1 MSLCDGQRQG
11 ERINKSRPMKQAKQR
26 SVSVKDILKADEPVD
41 QSDVGRPI
49 TGKDIDGFLKHHHP
63 AASR

>member
-1 MSLCDGQRQG
+1 MGLCDGQCQRK
-11 ERINKSRPMKQAKQR
+11 RINKSRPMKQTKQR
-26 SVSVKDILKADEPVD
+26 RVSVKDILEADEAVD

-49 TGKDIDGFLKHHHP
+49 TGKDIDGFLKHDHP